1 MSIQSRTRILVVDDD
16 PRTREILGIMLVSA
30 GYEVAT
36 ADNGAAAVTHLSKT
50 VPDLL
55 VTDICM
61 PQMSGVELM
70 SHVRNMHPWV
80 PIVAMSGSYQGDA
93 VAAGV
98 IADRFYLK
106 GQPFQNLLATIASLV
121 ATNSTVQGAQEN
133 RTRPTLDS

>member
-1 MSIQSRTRILVVDDD
+1 MSNNSRTRILVVDDD
-16 PRTREILGIMLVSA
+16 QSIREILEVMLVSA

-36 ADNGAAAVTHLSKT
+36 ADNGAAAVTHLSTT

-61 PQMSGVELM
+61 PLMSGVELM
-70 SHVRNMHPWV
+70 SHVRSVHPSV
-80 PIVAMSGSYQGDA
+80 SIVAMSSSYQGDA

-106 GQPFQNLLATIASLV
+106 GQPFQNLLTTIASLV
-121 ATNSTVQGAQEN
+121 ATNSTAHGTQES
-133 RTRPTLDS
+133 RSRRALDS